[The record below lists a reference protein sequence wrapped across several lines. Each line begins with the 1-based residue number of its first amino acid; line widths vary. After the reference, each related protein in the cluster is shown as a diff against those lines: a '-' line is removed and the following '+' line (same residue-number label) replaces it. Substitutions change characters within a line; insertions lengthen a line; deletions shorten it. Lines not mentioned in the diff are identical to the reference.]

1 MNFKYECVEYA
12 DQFKRIYTVI
22 INNNSR
28 NIPNHK
34 IALFALGALP
44 GSLLTFFSYERY
56 Y

>member
-1 MNFKYECVEYA
+1 MNFKYECVKYA

-22 INNNSR
+22 INNNNR

-44 GSLLTFFSYERY
+44 ESLLTIFSYERY